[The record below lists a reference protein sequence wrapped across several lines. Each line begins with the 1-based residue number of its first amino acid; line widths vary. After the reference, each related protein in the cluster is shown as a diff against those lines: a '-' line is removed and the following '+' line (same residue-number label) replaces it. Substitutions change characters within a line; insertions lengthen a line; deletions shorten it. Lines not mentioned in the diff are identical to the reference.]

1 MPVIRGEKASIHEN
15 DGMGYELFEMK
26 AYIKGDWKILRLPA
40 PFGNGEWQLYNTKKD
55 PGEMNDLTE
64 QHPEIKNELLE
75 HYKQYVIQNEVY
87 NHNGVF
93 DALYRQAYGVE

>member
-1 MPVIRGEKASIHEN
+1 
-15 DGMGYELFEMK
+15 
-26 AYIKGDWKILRLPA
+26 
-40 PFGNGEWQLYNTKKD
+40 
-55 PGEMNDLTE
+55 MNDLTE